1 MRRLALV
8 SILAIAAALGVS
20 ACSSGQSPATT
31 TQSAEIKAIRAYA
44 DPAAET
50 MMRSFQ
56 NSSLAEYVQ
65 KGDAQFKAAVS
76 QAVFDQLATPMRGQ
90 YGNFVSLEFLSTEN
104 QQGYLIVHY
113 KAKFQKGQL
122 GLRMVFDADH
132 LVAGQFFE

>member
-1 MRRLALV
+1 MRRLVLV
-8 SILAIAAALGVS
+8 FTIAIVAALGIS
-20 ACSSGQSPATT
+20 ACSSGQSPSTT
-31 TQSAEIKAIRAYA
+31 AESAEIKAIRAYA

-56 NSSLAEYVQ
+56 DSSLAEYIQ
-65 KGDAQFKAAVS
+65 KGDAQFRAAVT
-76 QAVFDQLATPMRGQ
+76 QAVFDQVATSMRGQ
-90 YGNFVSLEFLSTEN
+90 YSNFVSLEFLSTEN

>member
-1 MRRLALV
+1 MHRLV
-8 SILAIAAALGVS
+8 FVFVLAIAAALGIS
-20 ACSSGQSPATT
+20 ACSSGQSASTT

-56 NSSLAEYVQ
+56 DGSLAEYIQ
-65 KGDAQFKAAVS
+65 KGDAQFKAAVT
-76 QAVFDQLATPMRGQ
+76 QAVFDQVATSMRGQ